1 MEEYQSNVDLEEFPR
16 QILLFLSNGR
26 KYPLETIKHVVG
38 NDEHAARYG
47 TDVLEKKYHFISRD
61 SEENFQLT
69 QAGVGYLRIN
79 LGIPAKKPQ
88 TISREKD
95 ASQKSSRQTFS
106 RTIDIVILVT
116 WLAVIPILLLSIA
129 IFFFVAIHNLYLRA
143 LPILIL
149 VFLLYRYM
157 MHIRQSIIPVKEGM
171 KLVVFREGQYVGTK
185 GPGAVLVAPL
195 FYTYEI
201 VDIRLKEQE
210 IPHQTCITQDNVQ
223 IDIDFVYYW
232 QIENPQ
238 WSITKV
244 ANPEVAI
251 KLLATGILRAV
262 IAKFSFSEVQK
273 KRQTI
278 NDDLKEEIDVIIG
291 DWGVNVTSIEIREV
305 KASPE
310 IVKAMEQ
317 ARTAEWD
324 RETTE
329 LRARAEAEALKVL
342 RVVAHNLDDT
352 TLKLKYFEVLRKL
365 GESQSTKYI
374 FPMELSKLVESLIN
388 ENRSKY
394 NQGDSRNNNSPELKN
409 GNESASG

>member
-1 MEEYQSNVDLEEFPR
+1 MDENQNNPDLEEIPR
-16 QILLFLSNGR
+16 QVLLFLSNGS
-26 KYPLETIKHVVG
+26 KYSLEIIKHVVG
-38 NDEHAARYG
+38 DDERAARYG
-47 TDVLEKKYHFISRD
+47 VEVLEHKYHFIGRD
-61 SEENFQLT
+61 NSDNFQLT
-69 QAGVGYLRIN
+69 EAGVAYLRVN

-88 TISREKD
+88 TASRGKD
-95 ASQKSSRQTFS
+95 ASNILNPQPLS
-106 RTIDIVILVT
+106 RTVDVLILIIWIVIIPLLQLSLT
-116 WLAVIPILLLSIA
+116 MFFFLFIKNSFLKSIPILLSA
-129 IFFFVAIHNLYLRA
+129 A
-143 LPILIL
+143 LI
-149 VFLLYRYM
+149 YRYVRY
-157 MHIRQSIIPVKEGM
+157 IRRSIIPVKEGT

-185 GPGAVLVAPL
+185 GPGPVLIAPL
-195 FYTYEI
+195 FYTTET

-238 WSITKV
+238 WSLTKV

-329 LRARAEAEALKVL
+329 LRARGEAEALKIL

-352 TLKLKYFEVLRKL
+352 TLKLKYFEVLKKL
-365 GESQSTKYI
+365 GEGQSTKYI
-374 FPMELSKLVESLIN
+374 FPMELSNLVESMIR
-388 ENRSKY
+388 ENRGMEDQSNTNSK
-394 NQGDSRNNNSPELKN
+394 NLSNLNSGSELP
-409 GNESASG
+409 SG

>member
-1 MEEYQSNVDLEEFPR
+1 M
-16 QILLFLSNGR
+16 
-26 KYPLETIKHVVG
+26 
-38 NDEHAARYG
+38 
-47 TDVLEKKYHFISRD
+47 
-61 SEENFQLT
+61 
-69 QAGVGYLRIN
+69 
-79 LGIPAKKPQ
+79 
-88 TISREKD
+88 
-95 ASQKSSRQTFS
+95 
-106 RTIDIVILVT
+106 
-116 WLAVIPILLLSIA
+116 
-129 IFFFVAIHNLYLRA
+129 
-143 LPILIL
+143 
-149 VFLLYRYM
+149 
-157 MHIRQSIIPVKEGM
+157 KEGT

-185 GPGAVLVAPL
+185 GPGPVLIAPL
-195 FYTYEI
+195 FYTTET

-238 WSITKV
+238 WSLTKV

-329 LRARAEAEALKVL
+329 LRARGEAEALKIL

-352 TLKLKYFEVLRKL
+352 TLKLKYFEVLKKL
-365 GESQSTKYI
+365 GEGQSTKYI
-374 FPMELSKLVESLIN
+374 FPMELSNLVESMIR
-388 ENRSKY
+388 ENRGMEDQSNTNSK
-394 NQGDSRNNNSPELKN
+394 NLSNLNSGSELP
-409 GNESASG
+409 SG